1 MLGSV
6 LTALAALSALYF
18 LVHLYFCLRMRL
30 GVPRLELKQGVPRS
44 SWPKVSMIIPARDEA
59 QGIEAAMLTKLAE
72 PYPDLE
78 LILVNDR
85 STDGTKEIV
94 ERLAK
99 EHPRVRALHIDRL
112 PDGWL
117 GKVHAL
123 EMGARAATGDLILL
137 SDADVHVAPGTLAA
151 VVAAAEDH
159 GADVVG
165 VWPRF
170 QGVSLAIDAALVGA
184 SRWIF
189 MATRAWAAGD
199 PSSRASLGVGAF
211 TLVRRQALL
220 QIGGFQ
226 ALKLEVADD
235 VGLAQLIKRETG
247 RAMAL
252 RGGSNVSLTMYPTM
266 RSFLRGA
273 EKGAVMVNFSAV
285 LATLGA
291 LALVLF
297 ELAPLAFLAFP
308 ETRLL
313 ALVAI
318 GAAISGSAVAAEFS
332 GFPMLRAIC
341 WPVGALVNGFA
352 LARAGALA
360 AAQKGLR
367 WRDTF
372 YPADILRAGRR
383 WKPM

>member
-1 MLGSV
+1 MLI
-6 LTALAALSALYF
+6 ALAALSALYF
-18 LVHLYFCLRMRL
+18 LIHLYFCLRMRL
-30 GVPRLELKQGVPRS
+30 GVPRLELKQGVPRAH
-44 SWPKVSMIIPARDEA
+44 WPKVSMIIPARDEA

-85 STDGTKEIV
+85 STDGTREIV

-112 PDGWL
+112 PEGWL

-159 GADVVG
+159 RADVVG
-165 VWPRF
+165 VWPEFR
-170 QGVSLAIDAALVGA
+170 GVSLAIDAALVGA

-211 TLVRRQALL
+211 TLVRKQALL
-220 QIGGFQ
+220 QIGGFH

-247 RAMAL
+247 RALAL
-252 RGGSNVSLTMYPTM
+252 RGGPHVSLTMYPTM

-273 EKGAVMVNFSAV
+273 EKGAIMVNFSAV

-291 LALVLF
+291 LGLVAL

-308 ETRLL
+308 QTRLL

-318 GAAISGSAVAAEFS
+318 GAAILGSAVAADFS
-332 GFPMLRAIC
+332 GFPMLRAIW

-360 AAQKGLR
+360 ATQKGLR

-372 YPADILRAGRR
+372 YPAEILRAGRR

>member
-1 MLGSV
+1 M

-72 PYPDLE
+72 PYPDVE

-112 PDGWL
+112 PEGWL

-159 GADVVG
+159 RADVVG

-318 GAAISGSAVAAEFS
+318 GAAIGGSAVAAEFS

>member
-1 MLGSV
+1 MEAQLLGSV
-6 LTALAALSALYF
+6 LIALAALSALYF
-18 LVHLYFCLRMRL
+18 VVHLYFCLRMRL
-30 GVPRLELKQGVPRS
+30 GVARLELNQAESRTQ
-44 SWPKVSMIIPARDEA
+44 WPKVSMIIPARDEA

-72 PYPDLE
+72 PYPELE

-85 STDGTKEIV
+85 STDGTREIV

-112 PDGWL
+112 PEGWL

-123 EMGARAATGDLILL
+123 EVG
-137 SDADVHVAPGTLAA
+137 AA

-165 VWPRF
+165 VWPEFR
-170 QGVSLAIDAALVGA
+170 GVSLAVDAALVGA
-184 SRWIF
+184 SRWVFIS
-189 MATRAWAAGD
+189 TRAWDAGD

-211 TLVRRQALL
+211 TLVRKRALA

-247 RAMAL
+247 RALAL
-252 RGGSNVSLTMYPTM
+252 RGGPNVSLTMYPTM

-273 EKGAVMVNFSAV
+273 EKGAVVVNFSAV
-285 LATLGA
+285 LAAL
-291 LALVLF
+291 LALGLVLI
-297 ELAPLAFLAFP
+297 ELAPLAFLALP

-313 ALVAI
+313 GAIAI
-318 GAAISGSAVAAEFS
+318 GAAIVGSIVAADFS
-332 GFPMLRAIC
+332 GFPRLRAI
-341 WPVGALVNGFA
+341 WWSVGALVNGFA

-383 WKPM
+383 WRPM

>member
-1 MLGSV
+1 MLGS
-6 LTALAALSALYF
+6 LLIALAALSAFYF
-18 LVHLYFCLRMRL
+18 VVHLYFCLRMRL
-30 GVPRLELKQGVPRS
+30 GVARLELGQGVPRAR
-44 SWPKVSMIIPARDEA
+44 WPKVSMIIPARDEA

-85 STDGTKEIV
+85 STDGTREIV

-112 PDGWL
+112 PEGWL

-123 EMGARAATGDLILL
+123 EVGVRAATGELILL

-170 QGVSLAIDAALVGA
+170 RGVSLAVDAALVGA
-184 SRWIF
+184 SRWVF

-211 TLVRRQALL
+211 TLVRKRALL

-247 RAMAL
+247 RALAL
-252 RGGSNVSLTMYPTM
+252 RGGPNVSLTMYPTM

-285 LATLGA
+285 LAALGA
-291 LALVLF
+291 LGLVLI
-297 ELAPLAFLAFP
+297 ELAPLAFLLLP

-313 ALVAI
+313 GAIAI
-318 GAAISGSAVAAEFS
+318 GAAIVGSIVAADFS
-332 GFPMLRAIC
+332 GFPRLRALW

-383 WKPM
+383 WRPM

>member
-1 MLGSV
+1 M